1 MLTEK
6 RLIRRARQGCT
17 DSMRQ
22 IYEMYA
28 SDMLTLANALLNDIA
43 AAEDVVHDVFVK
55 FAQTLDD
62 FRLRKSLK
70 AYFATCTRNLAR
82 DRMRTKKR
90 HADKLPDLASP
101 QTVST
106 TPADHAQSKET
117 VHLLRAALQLL
128 PIEQREALLL
138 KTKAGLTFKQIAEI
152 QDVSANTVQ
161 GRYRYGL
168 DKLRS
173 LLDSE
178 VQK

>member
-1 MLTEK
+1 M
-6 RLIRRARQGCT
+6 RR
-17 DSMRQ
+17 
-22 IYEMYA
+22 IYELYA

-55 FAQTLDD
+55 FAQSLNG
-62 FRLRKSLK
+62 FRLKKSLK
-70 AYFATCTRNLAR
+70 AYFATCTRNLAY

-90 HADKLPDLASP
+90 HADKLPDIALP
-101 QTVST
+101 RIIST
-106 TPADHAQSKET
+106 TPADQAQSKET
-117 VHLLRAALQLL
+117 ANLLRDALQLL

-138 KTKAGLTFKQIAEI
+138 RTKAGLTFKQIAEI

-173 LLDSE
+173 ILNSE